1 MKVVRL
7 YKVLTIVRILRV
19 FKKQKYMEL
28 LIQKVNVSPQMS
40 IFVSNMLKILLIL
53 HIIGCTWAIVAMLEE
68 MHVRDTWIRAR
79 GIEDAG
85 QLE

>member
-1 MKVVRL
+1 M
-7 YKVLTIVRILRV
+7 

-68 MHVRDTWIRAR
+68 MYVRDTWIRAR

>member
-1 MKVVRL
+1 
-7 YKVLTIVRILRV
+7 
-19 FKKQKYMEL
+19 MEL